1 MLKNTSDSYGWVSIV
16 LHWLTAI
23 TVVTLFALGLWMESF
38 DYDHPLYKTV
48 PHIHKSIGFCLMCVI
63 IFRLMWRTFVGVPHS
78 MTNHLKWEKITSKV
92 VHGVLYFVMLLM
104 LPTGYLIT
112 TAKGQSLDV
121 FNWFSLPPLIT
132 GVDNLEELAGEIHEI
147 LAFTIMGVAFIHA
160 CGALKHHY
168 IDKDITLLRMIFPG
182 KHQRKLKT

>member
-16 LHWLTAI
+16 LHWVTAI
-23 TVVTLFALGLWMESF
+23 TVVVLFALGLWMESF
-38 DYDHPLYKTV
+38 SYDHPLYKTV
-48 PHIHKSIGFCLMCVI
+48 PHLHKSIGFCLVCVV

-78 MTNHLKWEKITSKV
+78 MANHLKWEKITSKV
-92 VHGVLYFVMLLM
+92 AHGILYLAVLLM

-112 TAKGQSLDV
+112 TAKGQGLDV
-121 FNWFSLPPLIT
+121 FNWFSLPAVIT

-147 LAFTIMGVAFIHA
+147 LAFTIMGIAFIHA

-168 IDKDITLLRMIFPG
+168 IDKDITLLRMIHPG
-182 KHQRKLKT
+182 KHQRKSNT